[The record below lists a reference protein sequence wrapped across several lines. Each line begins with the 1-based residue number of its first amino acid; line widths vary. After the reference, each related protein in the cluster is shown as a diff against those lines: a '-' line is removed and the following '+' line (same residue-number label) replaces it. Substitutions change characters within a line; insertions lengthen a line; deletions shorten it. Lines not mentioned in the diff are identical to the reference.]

1 VEFTAIDSYTT
12 LLQIRTLISMEST
25 MALNWYPGHMHKASK
40 EVVKTLLKT
49 QAVIEVLDAR
59 SPQASSN
66 PHFAAL
72 CADHPRIRILNKAD
86 LAEPF
91 VTEQWAKFFNAQPKS
106 VCLVNGH
113 ESLLDAEQIIQ
124 AARKLFLAN
133 DIKIAERQQLLIGG
147 IPNVGKSTLLNIFC
161 ARKLAK
167 TGNEPAVTQIQ
178 QRVRLDD
185 HWHLIDTP
193 GLMWP
198 KLEDQVGAYRLA
210 ATGTIRSTAVE
221 AEDIAWFLAQ
231 ELLLHYRDRLVARFE
246 LPQDANDAESVME
259 AVAKARACIK
269 AGHRIDWHKASEA
282 LLNEFR
288 SGKLGRF
295 SLERPPT

>member
-1 VEFTAIDSYTT
+1 
-12 LLQIRTLISMEST
+12 
-25 MALNWYPGHMHKASK
+25 
-40 EVVKTLLKT
+40 
-49 QAVIEVLDAR
+49 
-59 SPQASSN
+59 
-66 PHFAAL
+66 
-72 CADHPRIRILNKAD
+72 
-86 LAEPF
+86 
-91 VTEQWAKFFNAQPKS
+91 
-106 VCLVNGH
+106 
-113 ESLLDAEQIIQ
+113 
-124 AARKLFLAN
+124 
-133 DIKIAERQQLLIGG
+133 
-147 IPNVGKSTLLNIFC
+147 
-161 ARKLAK
+161 
-167 TGNEPAVTQIQ
+167 
-178 QRVRLDD
+178 
-185 HWHLIDTP
+185 
-193 GLMWP
+193 MWP

-295 SLERPPT
+295 SLERPPS

>member
-1 VEFTAIDSYTT
+1 
-12 LLQIRTLISMEST
+12 
-25 MALNWYPGHMHKASK
+25 
-40 EVVKTLLKT
+40 
-49 QAVIEVLDAR
+49 VLDAR

-133 DIKIAERQQLLIGG
+133 DIKIGERQQLLIGG

>member
-1 VEFTAIDSYTT
+1 
-12 LLQIRTLISMEST
+12 

-113 ESLLDAEQIIQ
+113 ESLLDA
-124 AARKLFLAN
+124 
-133 DIKIAERQQLLIGG
+133 
-147 IPNVGKSTLLNIFC
+147 
-161 ARKLAK
+161 
-167 TGNEPAVTQIQ
+167 
-178 QRVRLDD
+178 
-185 HWHLIDTP
+185 
-193 GLMWP
+193 
-198 KLEDQVGAYRLA
+198 
-210 ATGTIRSTAVE
+210 
-221 AEDIAWFLAQ
+221 
-231 ELLLHYRDRLVARFE
+231 
-246 LPQDANDAESVME
+246 
-259 AVAKARACIK
+259 
-269 AGHRIDWHKASEA
+269 
-282 LLNEFR
+282 
-288 SGKLGRF
+288 
-295 SLERPPT
+295 

>member
-1 VEFTAIDSYTT
+1 
-12 LLQIRTLISMEST
+12 MEKST

-59 SPQASSN
+59 TPQASSN

-72 CADHPRIRILNKAD
+72 CANHPRIRILNKAD
-86 LAEPF
+86 LAEPH
-91 VTEQWAKFFNAQPKS
+91 VTEQWAKYFNAQPKS
-106 VCLVNGH
+106 ICLVNGH
-113 ESLLDAEQIIQ
+113 ESQLDAEQIIQ

-133 DIKIAERQQLLIGG
+133 DLKIGERQQLLIGG

-167 TGNEPAVTQIQ
+167 TGNEPAVTQVQ

-198 KLEDQVGAYRLA
+198 KLEDQESAYRLA
-210 ATGTIRSTAVE
+210 ATGTIRRTAVE

-231 ELLLHYRDRLVARFE
+231 ELLKHYRDRLVSRYD
-246 LPQDANDAESVME
+246 LPEDAEDAESVMT

-269 AGHRIDWHKASEA
+269 VGHRVDWHKASES

-295 SLERPPT
+295 SLERPPLARPDNANPM